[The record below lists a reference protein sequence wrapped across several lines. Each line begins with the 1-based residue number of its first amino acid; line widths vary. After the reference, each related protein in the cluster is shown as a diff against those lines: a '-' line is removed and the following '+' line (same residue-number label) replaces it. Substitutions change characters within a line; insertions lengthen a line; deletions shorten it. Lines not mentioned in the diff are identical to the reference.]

1 MKRCIF
7 TLALM
12 AFSLVSLSQSGTI
25 KVYNGKVIEG
35 DFFKEK
41 LYIFD
46 KYVNGRIKLKDGT
59 LYYGDLNINTL
70 GQSLRVISDTG
81 DTISI
86 KTERDVD
93 AVSAG
98 NNFFVKLNNVYIH
111 ILNTAG
117 DVFLGM
123 ERSLKIGQEKIEG
136 AYGGSNEVSS
146 ISKLSTVEVE
156 NRIEKIVGSSTLKYD
171 YYERLYFVKNGKILP
186 ISKKNFEKFF
196 PEQKNMIE
204 KYVAENNIKFNHNES
219 VIELFD
225 YLAKN
230 R

>member
-7 TLALM
+7 TLAFM

-41 LYIFD
+41 LFIFD
-46 KYVNGRIKLKDGT
+46 NYINGRIKLKDGT

-86 KTERDVD
+86 KTEREVD

-98 NNFFVKLNNVYIH
+98 NNYFIKLNNVYIQ
-111 ILNTAG
+111 IINTAG
-117 DVFLGM
+117 DLFLGM

-136 AYGGSNEVSS
+136 AYGGTNDVSS
-146 ISKLSTVEVE
+146 ISKLSTVEVD
-156 NRIEKIVGSSTLKYD
+156 NKIEKIVGSSTLKYD
-171 YYERLYFVKNGKILP
+171 YYERLYFVKNGKIIP
-186 ISKKNFEKFF
+186 ITKKNFVKFF
-196 PEQKNMIE
+196 PGQKNMIE
-204 KYVAENNIKFNHNES
+204 KYVADNNIKFNHNES
-219 VIELFD
+219 VIKLFD

>member
-1 MKRCIF
+1 
-7 TLALM
+7 
-12 AFSLVSLSQSGTI
+12 
-25 KVYNGKVIEG
+25 
-35 DFFKEK
+35 
-41 LYIFD
+41 
-46 KYVNGRIKLKDGT
+46 
-59 LYYGDLNINTL
+59 
-70 GQSLRVISDTG
+70 
-81 DTISI
+81 
-86 KTERDVD
+86 
-93 AVSAG
+93 
-98 NNFFVKLNNVYIH
+98 
-111 ILNTAG
+111 
-117 DVFLGM
+117 M

>member
-1 MKRCIF
+1 
-7 TLALM
+7 M

-41 LYIFD
+41 LFIFD
-46 KYVNGRIKLKDGT
+46 NYINGRIKLKDGT

-86 KTERDVD
+86 KTEREVD

-98 NNFFVKLNNVYIH
+98 NNYFIKLNNVYIQ
-111 ILNTAG
+111 IINTAG
-117 DVFLGM
+117 DLFLGM

-136 AYGGSNEVSS
+136 AYGGTNDGSS

-156 NRIEKIVGSSTLKYD
+156 NKIETIVGSSTLKYD
-171 YYERLYFVKNGKILP
+171 YYERLYFVKNGKIIP
-186 ISKKNFEKFF
+186 ITKKNFVKFF
-196 PEQKNMIE
+196 PGQKNMIE
-204 KYVAENNIKFNHNES
+204 KYVADNNIKFNHNES
-219 VIELFD
+219 VIKLFD